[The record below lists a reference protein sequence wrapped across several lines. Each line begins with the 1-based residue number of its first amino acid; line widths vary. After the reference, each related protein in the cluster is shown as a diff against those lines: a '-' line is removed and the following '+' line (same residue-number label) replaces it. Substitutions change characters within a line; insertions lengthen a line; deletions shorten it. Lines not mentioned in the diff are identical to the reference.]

1 MKANVQKMVPRYHYD
16 NLPKEEKL
24 KRRDEFLRRTGMSVI
39 TFYKKVR
46 EDSFKPLERELFN
59 KLFAEN

>member
-1 MKANVQKMVPRYHYD
+1 MKVNAQKMVPRYHYD

-24 KRRDEFLRRTGMSVI
+24 KRRDEFLKKTGMSVI

-59 KLFAEN
+59 KLFAGN